1 MEGTNVT
8 PEARLLARL
17 RRRFPFPLPQS
28 ATDNAKIA
36 QTGDRS
42 YRVPDPAPRTLHTME
57 NGAGRVH
64 QGGAG
69 HGGRPSR

>member
-1 MEGTNVT
+1 MT

-17 RRRFPFPLPQS
+17 RERYPVVLTSP
-28 ATDNAKIA
+28 TTNAKIA
-36 QTGDRS
+36 TTGERV

-69 HGGRPSR
+69 HAGRTAR